1 MSLIPILLQGR
12 VFVGGGGVGVGGR
25 QVGSGDIKDLSV
37 KSVHGR

>member
-12 VFVGGGGVGVGGR
+12 VFVGGGGVGGR